1 MEGKARMPSCCAPLH
16 LRIWICRSQ
25 STPKETSSRKG
36 AGDASRRASSRRN
49 RKMGQSHDW
58 ACTCSRRSCSG
69 RTWGS
74 QAKIAPR
81 GLALMSC
88 SVVQPLVGGVGR
100 APDKVLRR
108 QPQLGL
114 PRCMRALRGHDQQQM
129 AAARTNSL
137 KLGASNRHA
146 HNDDW
151 GCSSSVS
158 ERQRQPRPQAAG
170 RQAPQSRWAQR

>member
-1 MEGKARMPSCCAPLH
+1 MHLQPTQLLGPHLGQPGQNRAARVSLDE
-16 LRIWICRSQ
+16 LLGG
-25 STPKETSSRKG
+25 TTT
-36 AGDASRRASSRRN
+36 RR
-49 RKMGQSHDW
+49 
-58 ACTCSRRSCSG
+58 
-69 RTWGS
+69 
-74 QAKIAPR
+74 
-81 GLALMSC
+81 
-88 SVVQPLVGGVGR
+88 GVGR